1 MRRQL
6 LNSSLIW
13 KKWSVLYLCIN
24 VVILNVLQFC
34 GIAIFIMLLIQAAYG
49 LDFRTV
55 FCFNCFK
62 RHYVGFLQQAK
73 KSSLEEDNTKQVE
86 KLNED
91 LANLKSTLEEQK
103 AELQASQKE
112 KENLDEQLKSVNSS
126 LESANAKVFICMH
139 YMEVVFYTNQMHGTQ
154 GFLTFFCFF
163 ETESLMS
170 IFTTG
175 KTFQDLL

>member
-1 MRRQL
+1 M
-6 LNSSLIW
+6 
-13 KKWSVLYLCIN
+13 
-24 VVILNVLQFC
+24 
-34 GIAIFIMLLIQAAYG
+34 
-49 LDFRTV
+49 
-55 FCFNCFK
+55 
-62 RHYVGFLQQAK
+62 QQAK

-86 KLNED
+86 KLNRD
-91 LANLKSTLEEQK
+91 LANLKSTFEEQK

-112 KENLDEQLKSVNSS
+112 KENLDEQLKSINYS

-139 YMEVVFYTNQMHGTQ
+139 CMDVVLYTNQMHGAQ

-175 KTFQDLL
+175 NTFQDLL